1 MEMLLS
7 APAYSTMASRKTT
20 ANSLESSLSMRQ
32 PDTAKMVKV
41 DQVKQM
47 PKRFKLTKL
56 TDRELPRVEY

>member
-32 PDTAKMVKV
+32 PYTDKMVKV
-41 DQVKQM
+41 DQMK
-47 PKRFKLTKL
+47 
-56 TDRELPRVEY
+56 